1 MSASASLPPIAIAPA
16 RRPPGG
22 HRLTGAI
29 PVAAAA
35 LLGGAIATGKPA
47 LMAIAVVPLL
57 VAAIARP
64 LGAVLVF
71 SVGLYL
77 NLPVLAAQNLHL
89 PGAAAS
95 AFSLLLLL
103 PFAAYLIVGRRPLV
117 VTPALA
123 LMVGYLV
130 VLVLSAVV
138 AGGGRPTT
146 TAPIVTFLTE
156 GLLLYVLVSNVVRTP
171 RHLRAVIWALILAG
185 AFMGLT
191 SVWQEATHSYHNTV
205 GGLAKVDTTGFDVG
219 TALTGKELRPRMAGP
234 IGEKNRYAQV
244 LLVLLPLA
252 LSRVRVERSR
262 GLRLLAVACA
272 GLILCGVLLTFSRG
286 AAVALGVLVLA
297 MVALRMIS
305 LRQVLALALALVA
318 LVSVVAPDYVSR
330 LQSLAAV
337 DKATAQSAQAD
348 AAIRGRATESL
359 AALQV
364 FRDHPMLGV
373 GPGQFFDR
381 YSAAYGNALNLRFL
395 DERRRAHNL
404 YLEIAADTGALGL
417 AVFLAIVGV
426 TMVQLW
432 RLAALWRRRRPELV
446 ALAEAFL
453 LALVAYLA
461 TGMFLQLSYQR
472 YFWFLLALA
481 NATIWA
487 LRREEARARHD

>member
-1 MSASASLPPIAIAPA
+1 MSASASLSPPPLPPPARAPA
-16 RRPPGG
+16 RTQRAAVV
-22 HRLTGAI
+22 LL
-29 PVAAAA
+29 AAAA
-35 LLGGAIATGKPA
+35 LLGAAIATRSPA
-47 LMAIAVVPLL
+47 LIAVALVPLF

-71 SVGLYL
+71 AVGLYL
-77 NLPVLAAQNLHL
+77 NLPVLVAHGLHL
-89 PGAAAS
+89 SGGAGS
-95 AFSLLLLL
+95 AFSLLLVL
-103 PFAAYLIVGRRPLV
+103 PFAAYVIVGRRPLV

-123 LMVGYLV
+123 LMIGYLV
-130 VLVLSAVV
+130 VLVLSAIL
-138 AGGGRPTT
+138 AGQGRPST

-171 RHLRAVIWALILAG
+171 RQLRAVIWALILAG

-191 SVWQEATHSYHNTV
+191 SVWQEATHSYHNTL

-234 IGEKNRYAQV
+234 IGEKNRYAQI

-252 LSRVRVERSR
+252 LSRVRAERSG
-262 GLRLLAVACA
+262 GLRLAAIACA

-286 AAVALGVLVLA
+286 AAVALGVVVLA
-297 MVALRMIS
+297 MAALRMIS
-305 LRQVLALALALVA
+305 LRHVVALALALVV
-318 LVSVVAPDYVSR
+318 LVTVVAPDYVTR
-330 LQSLAAV
+330 LQSLTALDSAL
-337 DKATAQSAQAD
+337 AQSDQAD
-348 AAIRGRATESL
+348 QAIRGRATENL
-359 AALQV
+359 AAYHV
-364 FRDHPMLGV
+364 FRDHPVLGV
-373 GPGQFFDR
+373 GPGQFFSR
-381 YSAAYGNALNLRFL
+381 YSEAYGNALNLRFL

-432 RLAALWRRRRPELV
+432 RLASLWRRRRPEL
-446 ALAEAFL
+446 AAIADAFL

-461 TGMFLQLSYQR
+461 TGTFLQLSYQR
-472 YFWFLLALA
+472 YFWFLLALG

-487 LRREEARARHD
+487 LRREETRACHV